1 MADFTGI
8 EAVTDTLRQLLLQR
22 MEASVGL
29 TVRTAPLDADGATAA
44 PYVNLFLYRISENA
58 EIRNQDLPGRGGPLA
73 FGRPPL
79 SLDLHYL
86 MTAAGIDI
94 DEDRGAQR
102 LLGDAMLVLHDH
114 AIIPQDDP
122 VLHPALVGEVE
133 LLKISVDPLDSEDLT
148 KIWTASTSAFRLSVG
163 YKVTVVQLEST
174 LPRRMPK
181 PVLEPPTDPLDPRS
195 GPYVFAVPID
205 RPQIVS
211 LLVIRP
217 PGTEEMPVP
226 YARTGDVLVIRGS
239 SFYPGTRV
247 LLDGFDASA
256 NIAPESTGSTLFVEV
271 PEDPALEAG
280 IRRLELVR
288 NVEVGSNDVPLMRSG
303 VTAFVLIPR
312 IDSITAASG
321 AAGSNLT
328 IDGTNLIAGDG
339 PTFVVV
345 GDQAIEPTAA
355 TASQLQIVI
364 PALPADTYP
373 VSVRVNGAESIDPEI
388 FQVT

>member
-148 KIWTASTSAFRLSVG
+148 KIWTASTNAFRLSVG

-271 PEDPALEAG
+271 PEDPALQAG

>member
-133 LLKISVDPLDSEDLT
+133 LLKISVDSLDSEDLT

-271 PEDPALEAG
+271 PEDPALQAG

>member
-148 KIWTASTSAFRLSVG
+148 KIWTASTNAFRLSVG

-181 PVLEPPTDPLDPRS
+181 PVLEPPTDPLDLRS

-271 PEDPALEAG
+271 PEDPALQAG